1 MNEGTNAY
9 VTAHIFSQNTE
20 IKVIIF
26 KKYFKTW
33 IINVTKAPTCW
44 IDLPPSIK
52 KILFRTQ
59 IFRIF
64 FLFSS
69 ERIHK

>member
-26 KKYFKTW
+26 KKYFKT
-33 IINVTKAPTCW
+33 
-44 IDLPPSIK
+44 
-52 KILFRTQ
+52 
-59 IFRIF
+59 
-64 FLFSS
+64 
-69 ERIHK
+69 